1 MSEDELLQALQR
13 MPVITLNGYVRLLS
27 AKYRDRLVTELV
39 DYLDDDEEPGIILES
54 VDAVCLEEA
63 LKKNFPSRKIPSQ
76 AIDWL
81 IKAHCDVVLDEN
93 GTQRYR
99 INEKAVCR
107 SKISQLLRMAT
118 CFAYSTFERTVQQ
131 ILPIGVEFREEYL
144 EGLAFVDNALA
155 TGKTIRYL
163 SIDDLPEEPIKR

>member
-1 MSEDELLQALQR
+1 MTRVSSTRLKDLLRDSELDFDDDDDNDDDNENKKLYTIEDLLGTVQMSEDELLQALQR
-13 MPVITLNGYVRLLS
+13 MPVITLNGYLRLLS

-81 IKAHCDVVLDEN
+81 IKAHCDIVLD
-93 GTQRYR
+93 G
-99 INEKAVCR
+99 IFLSFFFR
-107 SKISQLLRMAT
+107 S
-118 CFAYSTFERTVQQ
+118 
-131 ILPIGVEFREEYL
+131 
-144 EGLAFVDNALA
+144 
-155 TGKTIRYL
+155 
-163 SIDDLPEEPIKR
+163 